1 MIRVY
6 TDRKLY
12 NNKFTRCYHKP
23 KLILLFAKQ
32 TYKEL
37 TTGKFPLNFTLIRDK
52 LSGLC
57 TNSLRITFVLLS
69 YIGTSP
75 NQAMTKKSTHKNST
89 HLWEFLLELL
99 TDEACSSLISWTKEE
114 EYEFK
119 LKDTEEIAKRWGNR
133 KHRPRM
139 NYEKLSRALRYYYQ
153 KNIIKKV
160 RFCVLIRRG
169 GRFCG

>member
-1 MIRVY
+1 MKDFNDIYLAHTIYIR
-6 TDRKLY
+6 
-12 NNKFTRCYHKP
+12 
-23 KLILLFAKQ
+23 A
-32 TYKEL
+32 
-37 TTGKFPLNFTLIRDK
+37 
-52 LSGLC
+52 C
-57 TNSLRITFVLLS
+57 TNDNCIEQICSVFTIEPTANRIVM
-69 YIGTSP
+69 
-75 NQAMTKKSTHKNST
+75 NKRSTHKNST

-119 LKDTEEIAKRWGNR
+119 LKDTEEIAKRWGSR

-160 RFCVLIRRG
+160 GFILR
-169 GRFCG
+169 

>member
-1 MIRVY
+1 MQLV
-6 TDRKLY
+6 
-12 NNKFTRCYHKP
+12 
-23 KLILLFAKQ
+23 
-32 TYKEL
+32 
-37 TTGKFPLNFTLIRDK
+37 
-52 LSGLC
+52 
-57 TNSLRITFVLLS
+57 TFNIS
-69 YIGTSP
+69 TPAGTPP
-75 NQAMTKKSTHKNST
+75 NQVLTKKSTHKNST

-160 RFCVLIRRG
+160 GIYEGIFFEERVD
-169 GRFCG
+169 

>member
-1 MIRVY
+1 
-6 TDRKLY
+6 
-12 NNKFTRCYHKP
+12 
-23 KLILLFAKQ
+23 
-32 TYKEL
+32 
-37 TTGKFPLNFTLIRDK
+37 
-52 LSGLC
+52 
-57 TNSLRITFVLLS
+57 
-69 YIGTSP
+69 
-75 NQAMTKKSTHKNST
+75 MTKKTTHKNST

-160 RFCVLIRRG
+160 GSVGLKIVIWVIIKE
-169 GRFCG
+169 

>member
-1 MIRVY
+1 M
-6 TDRKLY
+6 
-12 NNKFTRCYHKP
+12 
-23 KLILLFAKQ
+23 
-32 TYKEL
+32 
-37 TTGKFPLNFTLIRDK
+37 
-52 LSGLC
+52 
-57 TNSLRITFVLLS
+57 LS
-69 YIGTSP
+69 YLGAATP
-75 NQAMTKKSTHKNST
+75 NQVMTKKTTHKNST

-160 RFCVLIRRG
+160 GNVCLKIVIWMIKE
-169 GRFCG
+169 